1 MPAKLSPR
9 MTEDEIWAFIRNG
22 HTGIFTTLRRDG
34 MPIAMP
40 MWYCC
45 LGRDVY
51 MQTRG
56 RKLQRIQH
64 DPRASFLVETGDRWA
79 ELAAVHLTGHAEHLS
94 PDAELQAAF
103 TAEMDR
109 KYRAFRSGDS
119 GGPEM
124 PAQAAEYYAKQ
135 MQGLVRFVADG
146 RILNWDN
153 SKMMS

>member
-1 MPAKLSPR
+1 
-9 MTEDEIWAFIRNG
+9 MTEDEIWSFVRNG

-34 MPIAMP
+34 VPIAMP

-56 RKLQRIQH
+56 RKLQRIRNE
-64 DPRASFLVETGDRWA
+64 PRCSFLVETGDRWA
-79 ELAAVHLTGHAEHLS
+79 ELVAVHLTGRAEHVA
-94 PDAELQAAF
+94 PDGDLQAAF
-103 TAEMDR
+103 AAEMDR
-109 KYRAFRSGDS
+109 KYRAYRGD
-119 GGPEM
+119 GRDPEM
-124 PAQAAEYYAKQ
+124 PAQAAEYYAAQ

>member
-1 MPAKLSPR
+1 MSSKLSPR
-9 MTEDEIWAFIRNG
+9 MDEDEIWEFVRNG

-45 LGRDVY
+45 LHRDIY

-56 RKLQRIQH
+56 RKLQRIKN

-79 ELAAVHLTGHAEHLS
+79 ELVAVHLTGHAEHLT
-94 PDAELQAAF
+94 PDDDLAAAYS
-103 TAEMDR
+103 AEMDR
-109 KYRAFRSGDS
+109 KYRAFRGGGDD
-119 GGPEM
+119 GLAM

-135 MQGLVRFVADG
+135 MQGLVRFVADD
-146 RILNWDN
+146 RVLNWDN
-153 SKMMS
+153 SKMMR

>member
-1 MPAKLSPR
+1 MASNLSPR
-9 MTEDEIWAFIRNG
+9 MSEEEIWAFVRAG

-45 LGRDVY
+45 IDRDIY

-56 RKLQRIQH
+56 RKLQRIRN

-79 ELAAVHLTGHAEHLS
+79 ELAAVHLTGRAEHVS
-94 PDAELQAAF
+94 PDHDLQAAF
-103 TAEMDR
+103 AAEMDR
-109 KYRAFRSGDS
+109 KYRPFRGGGAD
-119 GGPEM
+119 GPEM
-124 PAQAAEYYAKQ
+124 PPETAEYYAKQ
-135 MQGLVRFVADG
+135 MQGLVRFVVEG

-153 SKMMS
+153 SKMMV